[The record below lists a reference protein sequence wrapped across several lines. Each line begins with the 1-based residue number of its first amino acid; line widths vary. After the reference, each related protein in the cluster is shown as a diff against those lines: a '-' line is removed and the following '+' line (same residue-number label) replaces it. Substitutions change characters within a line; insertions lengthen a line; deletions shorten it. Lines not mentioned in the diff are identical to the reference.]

1 MAGIKDLM
9 GLLFWMDNSTMPAM
23 KAVSQ
28 GERDLS
34 KNKTDILKQLEDE
47 SGYATSSNRKFLGK
61 VNKLNGHSFNGHSS
75 DK

>member
-23 KAVSQ
+23 KAVSK

-34 KNKTDILKQLEDE
+34 KNKTDILKQLEGD
-47 SGYATSSNRKFLGK
+47 SNYNGASNSNFLPKGS
-61 VNKLNGHSFNGHSS
+61 KLNGHSLNGHSH
-75 DK
+75 KK